1 LLDSIPVSCKSLS
14 TYYHLN
20 GKRLEEQYR
29 NHLSNFLTW
38 DQLAHADQWLLFEKN
53 IGTHLSIDE
62 VALTQG
68 ELYTV
73 ITNKAGKG
81 KRGSLVAIVAT
92 TQSERVIEV
101 LRKIPSKDRY
111 LVEEITLDM
120 APTMEKIAKKAFP
133 RATQVTDRFHVQKLA
148 YDALQEIRIQYRW
161 EAIEQ
166 ENNEI
171 ALAKE
176 TGKTFKP
183 NILDNGDT
191 PKQLLARSRYLLFKS
206 PNKWTA
212 KQKFRAEL
220 LFERYPNL
228 ERAYKLTR
236 ELATIYQKTKDK
248 AVAYTKLARWYDKVE
263 KSEFSKSFGTVARSI
278 QSHYRSILNF
288 FDNRSTNAS
297 AESFNAKIKAFRL
310 QFRGVRSVPFFLF
323 RLSKIYA

>member
-14 TYYHLN
+14 TYYHLD

-101 LRKIPSKDRY
+101 LKKIPSKDRY

-120 APTMEKIAKKAFP
+120 ESTMEKIAKKSFP
-133 RATQVTDRFHVQKLA
+133 KNT
-148 YDALQEIRIQYRW
+148 
-161 EAIEQ
+161 
-166 ENNEI
+166 
-171 ALAKE
+171 
-176 TGKTFKP
+176 
-183 NILDNGDT
+183 
-191 PKQLLARSRYLLFKS
+191 KS
-206 PNKWTA
+206 
-212 KQKFRAEL
+212 L
-220 LFERYPNL
+220 
-228 ERAYKLTR
+228 
-236 ELATIYQKTKDK
+236 
-248 AVAYTKLARWYDKVE
+248 
-263 KSEFSKSFGTVARSI
+263 
-278 QSHYRSILNF
+278 
-288 FDNRSTNAS
+288 
-297 AESFNAKIKAFRL
+297 
-310 QFRGVRSVPFFLF
+310 
-323 RLSKIYA
+323 